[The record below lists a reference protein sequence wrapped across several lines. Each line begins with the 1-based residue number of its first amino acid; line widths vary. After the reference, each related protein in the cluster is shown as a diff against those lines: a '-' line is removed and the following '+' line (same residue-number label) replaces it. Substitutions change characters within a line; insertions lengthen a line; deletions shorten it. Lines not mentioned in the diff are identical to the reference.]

1 MSCDNC
7 AKDATQIRKEFQ
19 LCDRC
24 YTVKYSTMTIDGEKM
39 SLPDA
44 FKLQLGKLGL
54 GRKEGESIDQWSSRC
69 KAWTNKTP
77 YGKIIKEAT

>member
-1 MSCDNC
+1 
-7 AKDATQIRKEFQ
+7 
-19 LCDRC
+19 
-24 YTVKYSTMTIDGEKM
+24 MTIDGEKM